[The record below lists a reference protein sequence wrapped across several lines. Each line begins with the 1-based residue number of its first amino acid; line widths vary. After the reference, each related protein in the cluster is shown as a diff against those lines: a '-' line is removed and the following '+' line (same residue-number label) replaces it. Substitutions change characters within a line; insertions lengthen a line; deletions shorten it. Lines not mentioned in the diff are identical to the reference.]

1 MMRQRLLV
9 TYDIRDERR
18 LRAVHRTMKSYGD
31 PLQYSVFVC
40 DLSDIERVR
49 MTDALSAR
57 INNAADSVAIINLGN
72 ADLSRFEF
80 LGTRLLD
87 PPEGGPTIV

>member
-1 MMRQRLLV
+1 MLV
-9 TYDIRDERR
+9 TYDIRDQRR

-40 DLSDIERVR
+40 DLSDIERIR

-57 INNAADSVAIINLGN
+57 MNLAVDSVAIINLGN
-72 ADLSRFEF
+72 TDLSRFEF

-87 PPEGGPTIV
+87 PPEGGALVV